1 MKYTKSGSGLFAHRC
16 YSAPARG
23 QPRTSPW
30 NRRRQMRKVY
40 YNSMRKIS
48 GAVPFLAACLV
59 AAAYA
64 GAQQTGGQQVS
75 MKTASLETHEGLTIS
90 AQPWTDASLYKEK
103 FPKKSPFAAGIVAM
117 QVVFRND
124 SNESM
129 KVSLNR
135 IRLSF
140 QIDQD
145 NRQELQAL
153 TPAQVADEVLKPGG
167 KDPAKSRARIPL
179 PVSIPHNGDKH
190 WTELEQQAEVA
201 GVPANVIAPHS
212 SVQGL
217 LYFDLQGQ
225 FDLLNGAHLYVPDV
239 LVMENNR
246 SLTYFEID
254 LSRPTGK

>member
-1 MKYTKSGSGLFAHRC
+1 MAG
-16 YSAPARG
+16 
-23 QPRTSPW
+23 
-30 NRRRQMRKVY
+30 V
-40 YNSMRKIS
+40 
-48 GAVPFLAACLV
+48 
-59 AAAYA
+59 YA
-64 GAQQTGGQQVS
+64 GAQQNAAQRTS
-75 MKTASLETHEGLTIS
+75 LKTASLETHEGLTIS
-90 AQPWTDASLYKEK
+90 AQPWTDAALYKEK

-117 QVVFRND
+117 QIVFRND

-129 KVSLNR
+129 KVSLDR

-167 KDPAKSRARIPL
+167 KDPGKSRARIPL

-190 WTELEQQAEVA
+190 WTELKQQAETA

-212 SVQGL
+212 SIQGL

-225 FDLLNGAHLYVPDV
+225 FDLLNGARLYVPDV

>member
-1 MKYTKSGSGLFAHRC
+1 
-16 YSAPARG
+16 
-23 QPRTSPW
+23 
-30 NRRRQMRKVY
+30 MRKVY
-40 YNSMRKIS
+40 YNSMRKLS
-48 GAVPFLAACLV
+48 GAVPFLAACLM
-59 AAAYA
+59 A
-64 GAQQTGGQQVS
+64 GTHADAQQSGGQRAS
-75 MKTASLETHEGLTIS
+75 LKTASLETHEGLTIS
-90 AQPWTDASLYKEK
+90 AQPWTDAALYKEK

-129 KVSLNR
+129 KVSLDR

-145 NRQELQAL
+145 NRQEVQAL
-153 TPAQVADEVLKPGG
+153 TPAQVADQVLKPGG

-179 PVSIPHNGDKH
+179 PVSIPHNNDKH
-190 WTELEQQAEVA
+190 WTELEQQAETA

-225 FDLLNGAHLYVPDV
+225 FDLLNEGRLYIPDI

-254 LSRPTGK
+254 LSKSTGK

>member
-1 MKYTKSGSGLFAHRC
+1 MQKLSR
-16 YSAPARG
+16 
-23 QPRTSPW
+23 
-30 NRRRQMRKVY
+30 
-40 YNSMRKIS
+40 
-48 GAVPFLAACLV
+48 AVPFLAACLMAGV
-59 AAAYA
+59 YA
-64 GAQQTGGQQVS
+64 DAQQSGGQRAS
-75 MKTASLETHEGLTIS
+75 LKTASLETHEGLTIS
-90 AQPWTDASLYKEK
+90 AQPWTDAALYKEK

-129 KVSLNR
+129 KVSLDR

-140 QIDQD
+140 QIDLD
-145 NRQELQAL
+145 NRQEVQAL
-153 TPAQVADEVLKPGG
+153 TPAQVADQVLKPGG

-179 PVSIPHNGDKH
+179 PVSIPHNNDKH
-190 WTELEQQAEVA
+190 WTELEQQAETA

-225 FDLLNGAHLYVPDV
+225 FDLLNEARLYIPDI

-254 LSRPTGK
+254 LSKPTEK

>member
-1 MKYTKSGSGLFAHRC
+1 
-16 YSAPARG
+16 
-23 QPRTSPW
+23 
-30 NRRRQMRKVY
+30 MRKVY
-40 YNSMRKIS
+40 YNSMRKLS
-48 GAVPFLAACLV
+48 GAVPFLAVCLM
-59 AAAYA
+59 AGAYA
-64 GAQQTGGQQVS
+64 DAQQSGGQRAS
-75 MKTASLETHEGLTIS
+75 LKTASLETHEGLTIS
-90 AQPWTDASLYKEK
+90 AQPWTDAALYKEK
-103 FPKKSPFAAGIVAM
+103 FPKKSPFTAGIVAM

-129 KVSLNR
+129 KVSLDR

-145 NRQELQAL
+145 NRQEVQAL
-153 TPAQVADEVLKPGG
+153 TPAQVADQILKPGA

-179 PVSIPHNGDKH
+179 PVSVPHNNDKH

-201 GVPANVIAPHS
+201 GIPANVIAPHS

-225 FDLLNGAHLYVPDV
+225 FDLLNEARLYVPDI

-254 LSRPTGK
+254 LSKSTGK

>member
-1 MKYTKSGSGLFAHRC
+1 
-16 YSAPARG
+16 
-23 QPRTSPW
+23 
-30 NRRRQMRKVY
+30 MRKVY
-40 YNSMRKIS
+40 YNSMRKLS
-48 GAVPFLAACLV
+48 RAVPFLAACLM
-59 AAAYA
+59 A
-64 GAQQTGGQQVS
+64 GTHADAQQSGGQRAS
-75 MKTASLETHEGLTIS
+75 LKTASLETHEGLTIS
-90 AQPWTDASLYKEK
+90 AQPWTDAALYKEK

-129 KVSLNR
+129 KVSLDR

-145 NRQELQAL
+145 NRQEVQAL
-153 TPAQVADEVLKPGG
+153 TPAQVADQVLKPGG

-179 PVSIPHNGDKH
+179 PVSIPHNNDKH
-190 WTELEQQAEVA
+190 WTELEQQAETA

-225 FDLLNGAHLYVPDV
+225 FDLLNEARLYIPDI

-254 LSRPTGK
+254 LSKSTGK

>member
-1 MKYTKSGSGLFAHRC
+1 
-16 YSAPARG
+16 
-23 QPRTSPW
+23 
-30 NRRRQMRKVY
+30 MRKVY
-40 YNSMRKIS
+40 YNSMRNLS
-48 GAVPFLAACLV
+48 GAVPFLAACLL
-59 AAAYA
+59 AGAYA
-64 GAQQTGGQQVS
+64 GAQQSAGQRAS
-75 MKTASLETHEGLTIS
+75 LKTASLETHEGLTIS
-90 AQPWTDASLYKEK
+90 AQPWTDVALYKEK

-117 QVVFRND
+117 EVIFRND

-129 KVSLNR
+129 KVSLDR

-190 WTELEQQAEVA
+190 WTELERQAEAA

-225 FDLLNGAHLYVPDV
+225 FDLLNGARLYVPDV

>member
-1 MKYTKSGSGLFAHRC
+1 
-16 YSAPARG
+16 
-23 QPRTSPW
+23 
-30 NRRRQMRKVY
+30 MRKIY
-40 YNSMRKIS
+40 YNSMRNLS
-48 GAVPFLAACLV
+48 TLYRAVPFLAGCLIV
-59 AAAYA
+59 GAYA
-64 GAQQTGGQQVS
+64 GAQQTGSQRAS
-75 MKTASLETHEGLTIS
+75 LKTASLETHEGLTIS
-90 AQPWTDASLYKEK
+90 AQPWTDAALYKEK

-145 NRQELQAL
+145 SRQELQAL
-153 TPAQVADEVLKPGG
+153 TPAQVADQVLKPGG
-167 KDPAKSRARIPL
+167 KDPSQSRSKISL
-179 PVSIPHNGDKH
+179 PVSIPRSGNDKR
-190 WTELEQQAEVA
+190 WIELEQQAETA

-225 FDLLNGAHLYVPDV
+225 FDLLNGARLYVPDV

-246 SLTYFEID
+246 SLTYFEIE
-254 LSRPTGK
+254 LSKATGK

>member
-1 MKYTKSGSGLFAHRC
+1 
-16 YSAPARG
+16 
-23 QPRTSPW
+23 
-30 NRRRQMRKVY
+30 MRKVY
-40 YNSMRKIS
+40 YNSMRNLS
-48 GAVPFLAACLV
+48 TLYRVVPFLAACLTTG
-59 AAAYA
+59 AYA
-64 GAQQTGGQQVS
+64 GAQQNIGQRGS
-75 MKTASLETHEGLTIS
+75 LKTASLETHEGLTIS
-90 AQPWTDASLYKEK
+90 AQPWTEASLYKEK

-129 KVSLNR
+129 KVSLDR

-153 TPAQVADEVLKPGG
+153 TPAQVADQVLKPGG

-179 PVSIPHNGDKH
+179 PVSIPRSGNDKH

-225 FDLLNGAHLYVPDV
+225 FDLLNGARLYVPDV

-254 LSRPTGK
+254 LSRPAGK

>member
-1 MKYTKSGSGLFAHRC
+1 
-16 YSAPARG
+16 
-23 QPRTSPW
+23 
-30 NRRRQMRKVY
+30 MRKL
-40 YNSMRKIS
+40 S
-48 GAVPFLAACLV
+48 GAVPFLAACLM
-59 AAAYA
+59 AGSYA
-64 GAQQTGGQQVS
+64 DAQQSGSQRAS
-75 MKTASLETHEGLTIS
+75 LKTASLETHEGLTIS
-90 AQPWTDASLYKEK
+90 AQPWTDAALYKEK

-129 KVSLNR
+129 KVSLDR

-145 NRQELQAL
+145 NRQEVQAL
-153 TPAQVADEVLKPGG
+153 TPAQVADQVLKPGG

-179 PVSIPHNGDKH
+179 PVSIPHNNDKH
-190 WTELEQQAEVA
+190 WTELEQEAEVA
-201 GVPANVIAPHS
+201 GIPANVIAPHS

-217 LYFDLQGQ
+217 LYFDLEGQ
-225 FDLLNGAHLYVPDV
+225 FDLLNEARLYVPDI

-254 LSRPTGK
+254 LSKSTGK